1 LASEWEL
8 VETQYQKMLQ
18 SDLENL
24 SQEADLN
31 HFYSE
36 RRALNPP
43 PPPLYRLLP
52 LCVLSTSISLD
63 SLICFSPLGRFQ
75 THACVDLYAASERQW
90 CLRQSTLKK
99 QAAGATE

>member
-1 LASEWEL
+1 MASEWEL

-43 PPPLYRLLP
+43 PPPFIACCLYAFSRPPSPSILSSVFLP
-52 LCVLSTSISLD
+52 LAAFKRMHVLTSM
-63 SLICFSPLGRFQ
+63 PLVSVNG
-75 THACVDLYAASERQW
+75 V
-90 CLRQSTLKK
+90 
-99 QAAGATE
+99 